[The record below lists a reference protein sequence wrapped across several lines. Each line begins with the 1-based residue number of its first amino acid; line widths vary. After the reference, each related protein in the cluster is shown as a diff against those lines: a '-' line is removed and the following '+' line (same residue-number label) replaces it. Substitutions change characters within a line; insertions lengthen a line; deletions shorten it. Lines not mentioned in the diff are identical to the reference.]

1 MCAEFCASLLAA
13 GVQVVVAVAI
23 LMLYIILQAFA
34 IPGTAYLSLIVGALY
49 GPTQGLVMVA
59 LISTLGSSA
68 CYAMSALF
76 GAPIA
81 HALWRDKLDD
91 FRGKVTDR
99 SNDLLSYIIF
109 LRVTP
114 ILPNTFIN
122 VASPIVG
129 VPFRPFFIGRHLHLD
144 PPTLLLHGH
153 ADTMLH
159 TRQRVLTY
167 PSLACRNVA
176 AAGHCYWLLD
186 LLTEPQPKHT
196 SLVAHGAA
204 YFKQAVTC
212 AGCTAA
218 CRHLA
223 GLPAQQPDGH
233 TCRFPLE

>member
-1 MCAEFCASLLAA
+1 MQHQGPATAAATCWEQLQHPEWHLLDAPALTDLATQPAASQHLKAASCKQVCAEFCASLFAA

-129 VPFRPFFIGRHLHLD
+129 VPFRPFFIGRHLLHLD

-153 ADTMLH
+153 GCHHARH
-159 TRQRVLTY
+159 TAEG
-167 PSLACRNVA
+167 PHIPI
-176 AAGHCYWLLD
+176 AGLQECCSSWALL
-186 LLTEPQPKHT
+186 
-196 SLVAHGAA
+196 LVA
-204 YFKQAVTC
+204 
-212 AGCTAA
+212 
-218 CRHLA
+218 
-223 GLPAQQPDGH
+223 
-233 TCRFPLE
+233 